1 MADSTEIREVL
12 SSYLR
17 HWKWFLL
24 SLVVAIGLAV
34 LYLRYA
40 VPKYEARAKIKI
52 IEDQSSA
59 GGLDL
64 FSDIGM
70 LSGGNTMV
78 EDEVEVLNSRSNII
92 QVVRELGL
100 NTKITSLGNIRDTE
114 MYDNPPINLNFLSAD
129 SVINRSIFSF
139 FITGISETS
148 FRFSNEEDGP
158 AQLYAFGK
166 TIETPLG
173 DLVITPNFEDAASY
187 EDRKLKVSVTPV
199 NRVAEA
205 YQARVRV
212 AIAEEYSNIVT
223 LSLEDPNPNK
233 ARDFLNTLIRIYNEN
248 AIADKKAVADKT
260 SQFINDRIAAISSNL
275 TNVDESAEEL
285 KTERGL
291 TDIQSEANIN
301 LNFGASNRQQL
312 ASSQTQLEIAASMQD
327 LVRQQDGYEIMP
339 TNIGLD
345 DPTIAST
352 TARYNQLVAERRRLM
367 KSSTEKSPIIQN
379 LDQELDGLKQSMQ
392 SSLNSK
398 VNNLGM
404 QVSTLT
410 NQQAIINSKIYSAPR
425 NERDL
430 RDITRQQQT
439 TESLYLYLLQKREEA
454 QIAVAS
460 TAPKSQ
466 IIDSAYKVSDVPIS
480 PRRNLVFLVS
490 FVFGL
495 LVPFSVIY
503 ARDLLDNKIH
513 SRHNLEQIIHDAPVL
528 GELPRLG
535 KKDNKFI
542 VKDDRSILAESLRI
556 IRTNLDY
563 LLKARRGGGKNNL
576 IFVTSGTP
584 GEGKTF
590 FSTNLS
596 LVLSG
601 NRKRVLL
608 IGADI
613 RNPKLYTYFLNNNV
627 DNMGKQGRNKDA
639 GLTEYLYDDKYRP
652 QDIINSM
659 LVDQHAIDVIFSG
672 RIPPNPAELLMN
684 ERMKELLDEM
694 SREYDYVVV
703 DTAPI
708 LVVTDTLLFSDKAD
722 LMVYVA
728 RAGVTARDTLDFPAK
743 LKEEGK
749 ISNLAFI
756 VNDVKQTNLGYG
768 GKYGYGYSK
777 SQKKWWKFR

>member
-59 GGLDL
+59 SGLDL

-70 LSGGNTMV
+70 ISGGNTMV
-78 EDEVEVLNSRSNII
+78 EDEVEVFNSRSNII

-100 NTKITSLGNIRDTE
+100 NTKITSIGNIRDTE
-114 MYDNPPINLNFLSAD
+114 LYDNPPINLNFLSAD

-187 EDRKLKVSVTPV
+187 ADRKLKVSVTPV

-205 YQARVRV
+205 YQARIRV

-312 ASSQTQLEIAASMQD
+312 ASSQTQLEIAASMQE
-327 LVRQQDGYEIMP
+327 LVTQQDGYEIMP

-410 NQQAIINSKIYSAPR
+410 NQQAIINSKIYSVPR

-466 IIDSAYKVSDVPIS
+466 IIDSAYKVSDAPIS
-480 PRRNLVFLVS
+480 PRRNLVILVS
-490 FVFGL
+490 LIFGL

-639 GLTEYLYDDKYRP
+639 GLTEYLYDDKLRP
-652 QDIINSM
+652 QDIINNM

-694 SREYDYVVV
+694 SRDYDYVVV

>member
-1 MADSTEIREVL
+1 MADSTEIREIL
-12 SSYLR
+12 STYLR

-24 SLVVAIGLAV
+24 SLAAAIAIAIV
-34 LYLRYA
+34 YLRYA

-59 GGLDL
+59 GGLEL

-78 EDEVEVLNSRSNII
+78 EDEVEVFNSRSNII

-100 NTKITSLGNIRDTE
+100 NTRIISLGNIRNTE
-114 MYDNPPINLNFLSAD
+114 LYDNPPLNLNFLSAD
-129 SVINRSIFSF
+129 SVINRSAYSF
-139 FITGISETS
+139 FVTGISDTS
-148 FRFSNEEDGP
+148 FRFSREEDGP

-173 DLVITPNFEDAASY
+173 DLVITPNFENAEAYS
-187 EDRKLKVSVTPV
+187 DRKLMVSITPV
-199 NRVAEA
+199 SKVAEN

-212 AIAEEYSNIVT
+212 AIAEEFSNIVT
-223 LSLEDPNPNK
+223 LSLEDPIPNR

-312 ASSQTQLEIAASMQD
+312 ASSRTQLEIAASMQD

-367 KSSTEKSPIIQN
+367 RSTTERSPVIQN

-466 IIDSAYKVSDVPIS
+466 VIDSAYHVSDTPVS
-480 PRRNLVFLVS
+480 PRRKLVFLVS
-490 FVFGL
+490 VIFGL

-513 SRHNLEQIIHDAPVL
+513 SRYNLEQIIHDAPVL

-596 LVLSG
+596 LVLAG

-627 DNMGKQGRNKDA
+627 DNMGKSGRNKDA
-639 GLTEYLYDDKYRP
+639 GLTEYLYDDKLQSR
-652 QDIINSM
+652 DIINSM

-694 SREYDYVVV
+694 SRDYDYVVV

-722 LMVYVA
+722 VMVYVA

-749 ISNLAFI
+749 INHLAFI